1 MVQFKRS
8 VCPHDC
14 PDTCGL
20 LVGVEND
27 RVCSVK
33 GDPEHPFT
41 RGAICT
47 KVRHYPQRV
56 HSPARLLHPMKRT
69 GPKGQGKFQPISWD
83 QALDE
88 IVLRYRKIISRF
100 GSEAILPYSYAGTM
114 GVVHFHAGHPFFHK
128 LGASRLLRT
137 ICGSA
142 AEAGFAASM
151 GNIPTTDIETSVKSD
166 LILIWG
172 SNTLSTNMHAW
183 PFFLEARRQGAS
195 IVVID
200 PYKNRT
206 AEKADL
212 HLRLRPGT
220 DAALALGI
228 MHVLIREGL
237 TDEEFIRK
245 HTIGFEELKA
255 RVEAYSPVRVGEIT
269 GIPSAHIEDLARRYG
284 HARAPYIRTGWGPA
298 RQLKG
303 GMAMRT
309 IALLPGLVGATHK
322 DGGGITRSTSPAF
335 AFNMEP
341 ILAEDLGPQGV
352 RTINMVQLG
361 HALTD
366 LNDPPVKALHV
377 YHSNPA
383 VVAPDSSRV
392 LEGLSREDL
401 FVVVHE
407 HFLTDTARY
416 ADLLLPAATSMESTD
431 LYRSYGHYYLQ
442 MARPVIPPTGETRST
457 LSIFQ
462 ELAKRFSFTEKCFS
476 ETEEEKIEL
485 LLASGAPYL
494 QGITLERLKEGNPIR
509 LSIPDPVFSKGFGTP
524 SGKIEFYS
532 KSMAQN
538 GLDPLPDGEPGPDE
552 EGDGLFPLQMI
563 TPPRHE
569 FLNSTFNEIE
579 SLRHRAGAPTILIH
593 PLDAATRNIR
603 EKMKVRIWN
612 SRGECHLFAHL
623 TERTSPGVTVVEG
636 LYWPRFMPE
645 NNGINQL
652 TSQRLTDMGNSC
664 AFHCN
669 LIDIEPVSPES
680 RHMER

>member
-1 MVQFKRS
+1 
-8 VCPHDC
+8 
-14 PDTCGL
+14 
-20 LVGVEND
+20 
-27 RVCSVK
+27 
-33 GDPEHPFT
+33 
-41 RGAICT
+41 
-47 KVRHYPQRV
+47 
-56 HSPARLLHPMKRT
+56 MKRT
-69 GPKGQGKFQPISWD
+69 GPKGQGQFERISWE
-83 QALDE
+83 QAFTE
-88 IVLRYRKIISRF
+88 IVHRYRQIISRF

-114 GVVHFHAGHPFFHK
+114 GLVHFHAGHPFFHK

-142 AEAGFAASM
+142 AQAGFAASM
-151 GNIPTTDIETSVKSD
+151 GDIPTTDIETSVKSD

-172 SNTLSTNMHAW
+172 SNTLSTNLHAW
-183 PFFLEARRQGAS
+183 PFFLEARRQGAL

-206 AEKADL
+206 AEKADF
-212 HLRLRPGT
+212 HLKLRPGT

-255 RVEAYSPVRVGEIT
+255 RVQSYPLSRVETIT
-269 GIPSAHIEDLARRYG
+269 GIPAAVIEELAKKYGRAH
-284 HARAPYIRTGWGPA
+284 APYIRTGWGPA

-322 DGGGITRSTSPAF
+322 DGGGITRSTASAF

-341 ILAEDLGPQGV
+341 ILRADLGPQGV

-361 HALTD
+361 HALTE

-392 LEGLSREDL
+392 LRGLAREDL

-407 HFLTDTARY
+407 HFLTDTALF
-416 ADLLLPAATSMESTD
+416 ADLVLPAATSMESTD

-442 MARPVIPPTGETRST
+442 MARPVIAPTGETRST

-462 ELAKRFSFTEKCFS
+462 ELARQFSFTEKCFS
-476 ETEEEKIEL
+476 ETEEDRIKM
-485 LLASGAPYL
+485 LLASDAPYL
-494 QGITLERLKEGNPIR
+494 SGITLERLKEGRPIR
-509 LSIPDPVFSKGFGTP
+509 LSIPAPVFSEGFGTP

-532 KSMAQN
+532 KSMAQK
-538 GLDPLPDGEPGPDE
+538 GLDPLPDGEPGLDE

-563 TPPRHE
+563 TPPRHN
-569 FLNSTFNEIE
+569 FLNSTFNEIG
-579 SLRHRAGAPTILIH
+579 SLRKSAGAPTILIH
-593 PLDAATRNIR
+593 PDDAAARGI
-603 EKMKVRIWN
+603 EEQMKVKVFN
-612 SRGECHLFAHL
+612 NRGACCLFAHL
-623 TERTSPGVTVVEG
+623 TERTSPGVTVAEG

-645 NNGINQL
+645 NQGINRI
-652 TSQRLTDMGNSC
+652 TSQRLTDMGSSC

-669 LIDIEPVSPES
+669 LVEIE
-680 RHMER
+680 RA

>member
-27 RVCSVK
+27 RVLSVR

-41 RGAICT
+41 RGAICA
-47 KVRHYPQRV
+47 KVRHYPERV
-56 HSPARLLHPMKRT
+56 HSPFRLLHPMKRT
-69 GPKGQGKFQPISWD
+69 GRKGEGKFERISWD
-83 QALDE
+83 EALGE
-88 IVLRYRKIISRF
+88 IVHRYRKIISQF

-114 GVVHFHAGHPFFHK
+114 GVVHFHAGHSFFHK

-137 ICGSA
+137 ICSAA

-151 GNIPTTDIETSVKSD
+151 GSIPTTDIETSIKSD

-183 PFFLEARRQGAS
+183 PFFLEARRRGAL

-200 PYKNRT
+200 PYENRT
-206 AEKADL
+206 AERADL
-212 HLRLRPGT
+212 HLKPRPGT
-220 DAALALGI
+220 DAALTLGI
-228 MHVLIREGL
+228 MHVLIQEEL
-237 TDEEFIRK
+237 INKEFIRR
-245 HTIGFEELKA
+245 HTLGFEELKA
-255 RVEAYSPVRVGEIT
+255 RVEAYPLSRVERIT
-269 GIPSAHIEDLARRYG
+269 GIPASEIEDLARRYG
-284 HARAPYIRTGWGPA
+284 RARAPYIRTGWGPA
-298 RQLKG
+298 RHLKG

-322 DGGGITRSTSPAF
+322 DGGGITRSTSSAF
-335 AFNMEP
+335 AFNMGP
-341 ILAEDLGPQGV
+341 ILAEDLGPQGM

-392 LEGLSREDL
+392 LRGLAREDL

-407 HFLTDTARY
+407 HFITDTALY

-442 MARPVIPPTGETRST
+442 MARPVISPVGETRST

-462 ELAKRFSFTEKCFS
+462 ELAKRFSFTERCFS
-476 ETEEEKIEL
+476 ETEEDKIQM
-485 LLASGAPYL
+485 LLASDAPYL
-494 QGITLERLKEGNPIR
+494 KGITPEHLKDGRPIK

-524 SGKIEFYS
+524 SGKIEFFS
-532 KSMAQN
+532 ESMGN
-538 GLDPLPDGEPGPDE
+538 EGLDPLPDGAPSLDE
-552 EGDGLFPLQMI
+552 EGNGLFPLQMI
-563 TPPRHE
+563 TPPRHD

-579 SLRHRAGAPTILIH
+579 SLRDRAGDPTILIH
-593 PLDAATRNIR
+593 PDDAAQRGI
-603 EKMKVRIWN
+603 EEQMKVKVFN
-612 SRGECHLFAHL
+612 KRGECCLFAHL

-645 NNGINQL
+645 NRGINQL

-669 LIDIEPVSPES
+669 LIEIEPI
-680 RHMER
+680 

>member
-20 LVGVEND
+20 LVGVENN
-27 RVCSVK
+27 RVLTVR

-41 RGAICT
+41 RGAICS
-47 KVRHYPQRV
+47 KVRHYPERV
-56 HSPARLLHPMKRT
+56 HSPFRLLHPMKRT
-69 GPKGQGKFQPISWD
+69 GPKGQGKFERISWD
-83 QALDE
+83 QAFTE
-88 IVLRYRKIISRF
+88 IVHRYNEIISRF

-114 GVVHFHAGHPFFHK
+114 GIVHFHAGHPFFHK

-200 PYKNRT
+200 PYRNRT

-212 HLRLRPGT
+212 HLKLRPGT

-237 TDEEFIRK
+237 TDDEFIRK
-245 HTIGFEELKA
+245 HTLGFEELKA
-255 RVEAYSPVRVGEIT
+255 RALSYPLSRVEEIT
-269 GIPSAHIEDLARRYG
+269 GIPAAEIEELAIKYGRAH
-284 HARAPYIRTGWGPA
+284 APYIRTGWGPA

-322 DGGGITRSTSPAF
+322 DGGGITRSTASAF

-341 ILAEDLGPQGV
+341 ILREDLGPQGV
-352 RTINMVQLG
+352 RAINMVQLG

-392 LEGLSREDL
+392 LEGLARADM

-407 HFLTDTARY
+407 HFLTDTALY
-416 ADLLLPAATSMESTD
+416 ADIVLPAATSMESTD

-442 MARPVIPPTGETRST
+442 MAQPVITPRGETRST

-462 ELAKRFSFTEKCFS
+462 ELARRFSFTEKCFS
-476 ETEEEKIEL
+476 ETEEDKIEM
-485 LLASGAPYL
+485 LLASNSPYL
-494 QGITLERLKEGNPIR
+494 KGITLERLKEGSPIR
-509 LSIPDPVFSKGFGTP
+509 LSIPVPVFSKGFGTP
-524 SGKIEFYS
+524 SGKVEFYS
-532 KSMAQN
+532 KSMAQK
-538 GLDPLPDGEPGPDE
+538 GMDPLPDGEPGPDE
-552 EGDGLFPLQMI
+552 EGVGLFPLQMI
-563 TPPRHE
+563 TPPRHH

-579 SLRHRAGAPTILIH
+579 PLRNGAGAPTIFIH
-593 PLDAATRNIR
+593 PDDAAKRGI
-603 EKMKVRIWN
+603 EKQMKVRVFN
-612 SRGECHLFAHL
+612 NRGACCLFTHL

-645 NNGINQL
+645 NRGINQL

-664 AFHCN
+664 AFHCS
-669 LIDIEPVSPES
+669 LMEIEPA
-680 RHMER
+680 